1 MCPVSRRK
9 VTGLQGS
16 QVLARL
22 SEGLGGHERREG
34 VGLRKVGR
42 PQAPREPFEKAP
54 CGPGQQVARL
64 SPRTR
69 ATRHAPWCLSLCGSR
84 VSCRLCF
91 CLSCGRGAPCTSWG
105 RRDML
110 SVRTLVSSRPF
121 LPPAAYRAA
130 VTSRSE
136 ALGSEARTASSA
148 PRVGSRTAGDQALGP
163 MRRVRRAE
171 PCPACRQPPR
181 GQVQGEA
188 PTSRGAAPATWAS
201 AGKPVGAGRARTCGE
216 KSPRSDSGP
225 GQPPRVKRCE
235 SGARLA
241 RPHRG
246 RPVSA
251 EVGRGHA
258 APWPSV
264 SERRKCW
271 RGVCAP
277 PTRRGTGL
285 ADPARRLR
293 SRPWLPFNGSP
304 LKPYGRRD

>member
-69 ATRHAPWCLSLCGSR
+69 ATRHALWCLSLCGSR

-105 RRDML
+105 RRDMP

-163 MRRVRRAE
+163 TRRVRRAE

-216 KSPRSDSGP
+216 KSPPVRLRPRPAAPREAVRVGGP
-225 GQPPRVKRCE
+225 ARPSAPRPPRLC
-235 SGARLA
+235 
-241 RPHRG
+241 RG
-246 RPVSA
+246 RPGA
-251 EVGRGHA
+251 RGPLAVCFGAKEMLARRVRPSDAAGHGAGGPRA
-258 APWPSV
+258 APPV
-264 SERRKCW
+264 
-271 RGVCAP
+271 AP
-277 PTRRGTGL
+277 L
-285 ADPARRLR
+285 AAFQRE
-293 SRPWLPFNGSP
+293 PF
-304 LKPYGRRD
+304 KAVREA

>member
-1 MCPVSRRK
+1 MRTTATPREVGRRPELPAFPLPQNVHSNPLLRVRWLKKPPVHRAGGGLSHAPGPRRGDPQAGRAGPPCRHLAAAPPGSACSGGRAVCPVSRRK

-105 RRDML
+105 RRDMP

-121 LPPAAYRAA
+121 RLLQLTERLSPVAQRP
-130 VTSRSE
+130 
-136 ALGSEARTASSA
+136 
-148 PRVGSRTAGDQALGP
+148 
-163 MRRVRRAE
+163 
-171 PCPACRQPPR
+171 
-181 GQVQGEA
+181 
-188 PTSRGAAPATWAS
+188 WAQ
-201 AGKPVGAGRARTCGE
+201 RH
-216 KSPRSDSGP
+216 
-225 GQPPRVKRCE
+225 
-235 SGARLA
+235 A
-241 RPHRG
+241 RPLLHLEWEAGQR
-246 RPVSA
+246 A
-251 EVGRGHA
+251 TK
-258 APWPSV
+258 PW
-264 SERRKCW
+264 
-271 RGVCAP
+271 G
-277 PTRRGTGL
+277 RRGE
-285 ADPARRLR
+285 
-293 SRPWLPFNGSP
+293 
-304 LKPYGRRD
+304 